1 MTKYAITT
9 KISAEQTLSDIQ
21 KLLTKYQA
29 VKFGFIQDVASSHVA
44 FEMKNRQIRFILP
57 MPTSEEFKK
66 DNRGYTRNA
75 TQIDT
80 VYKQEIRSR
89 WRALL
94 LSIKAKLESVE
105 TGIETFDE
113 AFMAHIVLPSG
124 KTMSE
129 WATPQIEQSY
139 NTGKML
145 PLLGRD

>member
-9 KISAEQTLSDIQ
+9 KVSPEQTLSEIQ

-29 VKFGFIQDVASSHVA
+29 GKFGFIQDIVASFVA
-44 FEMKNRQIRFILP
+44 FEMKNRQIRFVLP
-57 MPTSEEFKK
+57 MPNWDDYKK
-66 DNRGYTRNA
+66 DVRGYLRNKS
-75 TQIDT
+75 QVENI
-80 VYKQEIRSR
+80 YKQEIRSR

-105 TGIETFDE
+105 TGIESFDE

-129 WATPQIEQSY
+129 WAIPQIEQSY
-139 NTGKML
+139 SSGKML
-145 PLLGRD
+145 PLLGHS